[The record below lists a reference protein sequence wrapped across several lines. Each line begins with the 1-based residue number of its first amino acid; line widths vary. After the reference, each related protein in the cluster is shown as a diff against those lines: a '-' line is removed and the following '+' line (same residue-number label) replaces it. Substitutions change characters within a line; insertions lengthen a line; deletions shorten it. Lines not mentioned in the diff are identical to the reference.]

1 MQLMPYFMK
10 NKAWYKYDDK
20 LETWVLTDKA
30 PPEAVK
36 SYEEYYAEDDVR
48 LVGFEELKKDP
59 DAFFAKLDR
68 ALKGLPCDD

>member
-1 MQLMPYFMK
+1 MK

-20 LETWVLTDKA
+20 LETWVLTDNA

-48 LVGFEELKKDP
+48 LVGFDELRKDP
-59 DAFFAKLDR
+59 DACLAKLER
-68 ALKGLPCDD
+68 ALKGLPCED